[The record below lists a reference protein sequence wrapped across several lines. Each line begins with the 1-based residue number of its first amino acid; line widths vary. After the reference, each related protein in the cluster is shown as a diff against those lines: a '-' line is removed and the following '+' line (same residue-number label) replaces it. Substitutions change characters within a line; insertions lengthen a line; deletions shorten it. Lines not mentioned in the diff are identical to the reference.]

1 MLLSIFMLFLAPLL
15 RADEPN
21 DQFVRIY
28 NLIQEADALNEN
40 GRSDQANQKYLEA
53 ELELKTLRKSHP
65 DWNESVV
72 GFRLKYIADKLRPSS
87 SEDPTAPPKRESESP
102 ADESAALIELLQEQ
116 ADPSGVCRE

>member
-1 MLLSIFMLFLAPLL
+1 MNPLVLLSVFMLFLAPLL

-72 GFRLKYIADKLRPSS
+72 GFRLKYIADKLRPPAP
-87 SEDPTAPPKRESESP
+87 EDPTAPPKTP
-102 ADESAALIELLQEQ
+102 AAL
-116 ADPSGVCRE
+116 PSATCPTRKKVEESDGKSA

>member
-1 MLLSIFMLFLAPLL
+1 MNPLVLLSVFMLFLAPLL

-40 GRSDQANQKYLEA
+40 GRSDQAIQKYLEA

-65 DWNESVV
+65 TCACTSP
-72 GFRLKYIADKLRPSS
+72 RRACAIPS
-87 SEDPTAPPKRESESP
+87 P
-102 ADESAALIELLQEQ
+102 
-116 ADPSGVCRE
+116 